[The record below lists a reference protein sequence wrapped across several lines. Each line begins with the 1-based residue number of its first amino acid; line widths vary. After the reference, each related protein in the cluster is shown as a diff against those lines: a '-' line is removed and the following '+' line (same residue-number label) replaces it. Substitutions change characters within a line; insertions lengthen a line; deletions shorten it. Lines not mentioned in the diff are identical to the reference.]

1 MPVRCVAGWSSLML
15 PRSPVRVITVLAL
28 IGFCAFCWGFYTSRI
43 SEQNNFS
50 ALGGQRIFRRFTS
63 TSAAAP
69 RAVFGNGDIVDP
81 DAAAT
86 FSDDQKSSIDFHQ
99 FPRTGIAEL
108 QTQEADHAVPGKSP
122 SHGSSHAQL
131 DIARRCQHTSG
142 SWCQSALSFNS
153 KRPPIP
159 SQAGVKNCSAGC
171 NAVGNC
177 NADTGVCDCPA
188 GNDTLHSLLIA
199 TISVLV
205 LRSIS
210 KTLQVCCMEL
220 RTMH

>member
-1 MPVRCVAGWSSLML
+1 ML
-15 PRSPVRVITVLAL
+15 PRSAVRAITVLAL

-43 SEQNNFS
+43 SEQNTSS
-50 ALGGQRIFRRFTS
+50 ALSGHTIIWRFTS

-69 RAVFGNGDIVDP
+69 RAGFGNGAIAHP

-86 FSDDQKSSIDFHQ
+86 FSDAQNSSIDFHQ
-99 FPRTGIAEL
+99 FLRTGITKL
-108 QTQEADHAVPGKSP
+108 QTQEADHAGPGKSP
-122 SHGSSHAQL
+122 SHGSSHDQL

-153 KRPPIP
+153 KRPSIP
-159 SQAGVKNCSAGC
+159 SPAGVKNCSAGC

-188 GNDTLHSLLIA
+188 GDNTLS
-199 TISVLV
+199 
-205 LRSIS
+205 
-210 KTLQVCCMEL
+210 
-220 RTMH
+220 

>member
-1 MPVRCVAGWSSLML
+1 ML
-15 PRSPVRVITVLAL
+15 PRSAVRAITVLAL
-28 IGFCAFCWGFYTSRI
+28 IGFCAFCWGFYTSTI
-43 SEQNNFS
+43 SEQNNSS
-50 ALGGQRIFRRFTS
+50 ALGGETIFWRFTS

-69 RAVFGNGDIVDP
+69 RAVFGTGAIADP

-86 FSDDQKSSIDFHQ
+86 SSDGQNSSIDFHQ
-99 FPRTGIAEL
+99 FPRTGITEI
-108 QTQEADHAVPGKSP
+108 QTQEADHAGHGKNP

-153 KRPPIP
+153 KRPPIL
-159 SQAGVKNCSAGC
+159 SQAGVKICSAGC

-188 GNDTLHSLLIA
+188 GKDTFH
-199 TISVLV
+199 
-205 LRSIS
+205 
-210 KTLQVCCMEL
+210 TL
-220 RTMH
+220 

>member
-15 PRSPVRVITVLAL
+15 PRSAVRAITVLAL
-28 IGFCAFCWGFYTSRI
+28 IGLCAFCWGFYTSTVLD
-43 SEQNNFS
+43 QNNS
-50 ALGGQRIFRRFTS
+50 STLGGQTIFWRFTS

-69 RAVFGNGDIVDP
+69 RGVFGTGAIADP

-86 FSDDQKSSIDFHQ
+86 FSDGQNSSTNFHQ
-99 FPRTGIAEL
+99 FPRTCITEL
-108 QTQEADHAVPGKSP
+108 QTQEADYAGHGKSP

-131 DIARRCQHTSG
+131 DIARRCQHTTG

-153 KRPPIP
+153 KRPPIS

-188 GNDTLHSLLIA
+188 GTDTFHTLQIA
-199 TISVLV
+199 TISVAV
-205 LRSIS
+205 LRSIL
-210 KTLQVCCMEL
+210 KRLQVCCMG
-220 RTMH
+220 